1 MDSNATGALA
11 RPKLARR
18 SPFDGYASEDR
29 PIGSYAVLTATFFGC
44 VGAGVAAARARG
56 VKPPD
61 KVSAADL
68 VTIGLATHKLSR
80 AITKDKVTATIRA
93 PFTEFQ
99 HESGQGEVEERPRG
113 SGLQKAIGE
122 LLICPYCLAQWV
134 SAGFIAGL
142 VFAPRATRLVA
153 AVYTAQTV
161 SDFLQLAYH
170 AAEERA

>member
-1 MDSNATGALA
+1 VDSNDTGTLT
-11 RPKLARR
+11 RPRIVRR
-18 SPFDGYASEDR
+18 SPFEGYSSEER
-29 PIGSYAVLTATFFGC
+29 PMGGYAVLTGTFFAG
-44 VGAGVAAARARG
+44 VGAAVLAARARG
-56 VKPPD
+56 VRPPERIG
-61 KVSAADL
+61 AADL

-99 HESGQGEVEERPRG
+99 RESGQGEVEERPRG
-113 SGLQKAIGE
+113 SGLRRAIGE
-122 LLICPYCLAQWV
+122 LLVCPYCLAQWV
-134 SAGFIAGL
+134 SAGFIGGL

-153 AVYTAQTV
+153 AVYTAETV